1 MTTRTYH
8 PAKTR
13 ERSDMLN
20 VSLLVIVWTAMTV
33 GFIMVCVVLLMR

>member
-1 MTTRTYH
+1 MTTMPHH

-13 ERSDMLN
+13 ASSDVLN